1 MKSDT
6 NRRLH
11 ETPIAVVG
19 ISALFPEA
27 PDLEKYWDNIV
38 RKVDAITEIPADRW
52 NVDDYYDRDKSA
64 PDKTYSR
71 RGGFLPEVDFD
82 PMDFGIPPNLLEQT
96 DSSQLLGLLVAR
108 DALED
113 AGYADASEAI
123 RDRTGVILGVT
134 AGMKLLGSLTARLQY
149 PVWEK
154 VLRQSGLNEADTA
167 TVIEKIKA
175 AYVRWEE
182 ASFPGLLGNVIS
194 GRIANRLDL
203 GGTNCTVDA
212 ACGSSLAAVKMA
224 VSDLVEGRADMMI
237 TGGVDT
243 DNSPFMYMCFSKTPA
258 FTTEDRVQPFD
269 ENSKGIMIGEGLGMV
284 VLKRL
289 EDAERDGDHVYAVIK
304 GLGSSSDGRFKSIYA
319 PRAAGQAKCLRRA
332 HEDAGVHASTVTLV
346 EAHGTGTKAGDAT
359 EFDGLQTVYS
369 EAETPLQSIAI
380 GSVKSQIA
388 HTKATAGAA
397 GLIKVALALHH
408 KVLPPIINL
417 ETPNPNLKVEE
428 TPLYLNSETR
438 PWITDG
444 TPRRAGV
451 SAFGFGGTNF
461 HFILEEHQALH
472 KGPYRLH
479 QTPQTLL
486 FAAET
491 PEALKQKIAAAA
503 EALSGEQAHT
513 TFVEQVQQSRNPLQ
527 PTHARLGLVAES
539 ADEASAA
546 LKSALETF
554 EKKADAT
561 SWSVKGVT
569 YRQSGMDPKGK
580 VVALFSGQGSQY
592 LNMGRELFT
601 NFPPPLEVY
610 GQLDRL
616 FSESQQKPL
625 SQIVFPPPAFTPDT
639 QAAQDAQLQ
648 LTQHAQPGIGGV
660 SAGLFKILTD
670 AGFQPDFTAGHSFG
684 ELTALWAAGVFSEAD
699 YCKLA
704 FARGQAMKAPEDP
717 NFEAGTMMA
726 VMGKL
731 DQLEDDLKAFPEVVM
746 ANLNSP
752 KQVVVAGPTAAVQE
766 AHAALK
772 EKKYNAVL
780 LPVSA
785 AFHTKLVGHA
795 QKPFAE
801 AIRSVKFNKP
811 RVPVYSNATSEAY
824 PSDPKAIQKRLEEH
838 ILNSVR
844 FREEIENIHAAGGRI
859 FVEFGP
865 KNVLTKLVEAILGG
879 QEFTAIALNE
889 NPKKDSDRL
898 FRQAVTDLMVLGLP
912 LQGYDPYP
920 WERPKPTRKRSPLTL
935 KMTGANYVSD
945 ATRKRFQD
953 ALNDGFQLSSGG
965 SGSSGS
971 NGPSG
976 SSGGTRPAVEAPK
989 PQPVAPPQAAQP
1001 KTTSTPAKPAQP
1013 VTPPPQKTMSNTTSS
1028 TSVSDLYYQQQA
1040 TLAVHQQYLQQQ
1052 GEYSRTVLQLLQQQ
1066 LQLASQGQTIPD
1078 TVAQSMQWFHA
1089 HQGETLKVHEL
1100 YLTQQAEQ
1108 MRTLAGSAPV
1118 VAAPALAPAPV
1129 AAPVPP
1135 ARPAPSFTP
1144 PVAPPTPVA
1153 PPVAAAPA
1161 VPQAAPAQ
1169 PAPAAPQAAP
1179 VQPAPAVSQ
1188 PAPAAPAATP
1198 VDANAVLLDI
1208 VADKTGYPKEMLEP
1222 EMDLE
1227 ADLGIDSIK
1236 RVEILGTVQDRL
1248 PDIPGIRGDE
1258 MGELRTLG
1266 QIQEYLQAKAPA
1278 AAAPSPAASPE
1289 PAAPQ
1294 AAPAPQPAAASNAA
1308 DPAEALLAVISEKT
1322 GYPVNMLE
1330 MSMELEADLGVDSIK
1345 RVEIMWAIQEKFPQL
1360 PQLDNQALAEMRS
1373 LGQIADHLSTLLPAT
1388 NGHAPVSDAPAS
1400 SVISAAT
1407 VEDSLLTVIS
1417 EKTGYP
1423 KEMLELSMDLE
1434 ADLGVDSIKRVEIMW
1449 AIQEKLPGLQ
1459 EVNTGDLG
1467 ELRTL
1472 QQIADKLAA
1481 HLPTAP
1487 VATSDPASEVK
1498 KNS

>member
-11 ETPIAVVG
+11 HTPIAVVG

-27 PDLEKYWDNIV
+27 PNLEQYWDNIV
-38 RKVDAITEIPADRW
+38 RKVDAITDIPADRW
-52 NVDDYYDRDKSA
+52 NVDDYYDADKSA
-64 PDKTYSR
+64 PDKAYSR
-71 RGGFLPEVDFD
+71 RGGFLPEIDFD
-82 PMDFGIPPNLLEQT
+82 PMEFGIPPNLLEQT

-113 AGYADASEAI
+113 AGYAEAAETV

-154 VLRQSGLNEADTA
+154 VLRKSGLSESETA
-167 TVIEKIKA
+167 TIIEKIKA

-182 ASFPGLLGNVIS
+182 ASFPGLLGNVIA

-258 FTTEDRVQPFD
+258 FTTEERVQPFD

-319 PRAAGQAKCLRRA
+319 PRASGQAKCLRRA

-359 EFDGLQTVYS
+359 EFEGLKTVYE
-369 EAETPLQSIAI
+369 EADVPLQSIAV

-417 ETPNPNLKVEE
+417 ENPNPSLNAEA

-461 HFILEEHQALH
+461 HFILEEHQATH
-472 KGPYRLH
+472 TGPYRLH
-479 QTPQTLL
+479 QTPQTLIL
-486 FAAET
+486 SAAN
-491 PEALKQKIAAAA
+491 PDALKQEVNRTL
-503 EALSGEQAHT
+503 EALSGDQARAAFDEWVQASQAPLAQEQ
-513 TFVEQVQQSRNPLQ
+513 
-527 PTHARLGLVAES
+527 ARLGLVAATPE
-539 ADEASAA
+539 EAQAA
-546 LKSALETF
+546 LQSALETF
-554 EKKADAT
+554 EKKADAVH
-561 SWSVKGVT
+561 WSVKGVT
-569 YRQSGMDPKGK
+569 YRQSGLDSSGK

-610 GQLDRL
+610 QQLDQL
-616 FSESQQKPL
+616 FSSSGQKPL
-625 SQIVFPPPAFTPDT
+625 SQVVFPPPAFSKDT
-639 QAAQDAQLQ
+639 QAAQEAQLQ

-660 SAGLFKILTD
+660 SAGLFKILTQ

-684 ELTALWAAGVFSEAD
+684 ELTALWAAGVLSEAD
-699 YCKLA
+699 YTKLA

-752 KQVVVAGPTAAVQE
+752 KQVVVAGPTAAVKE
-766 AHAALK
+766 AHGALK

-785 AFHTKLVGHA
+785 AFHTTLVGHA

-811 RVPVYSNATSEAY
+811 KVPVYSNATSEAY
-824 PSDPKAIQKRLEEH
+824 PTDPKAIQKRLEEH

-865 KNVLTKLVEAILGG
+865 KNVLTKLVEAILGDK
-879 QEFTAIALNE
+879 EFTAVALNE

-898 FRQAVTDLMVLGLP
+898 FRQAVTDLIVLGLP
-912 LQGYDPYP
+912 LQGYDPYA
-920 WERPKPTRKRSPLTL
+920 WKRPKPTRKKSPLTL
-935 KMTGANYVSD
+935 KMTGANYVSE
-945 ATRKRFQD
+945 ATRNRFKE
-953 ALNDGFQLSSGG
+953 ALEDGFTISSKG
-965 SGSSGS
+965 SGSTG
-971 NGPSG
+971 G
-976 SSGGTRPAVEAPK
+976 GGTPAASESTQPRTTPS
-989 PQPVAPPQAAQP
+989 PQPVAPPRAAQP
-1001 KTTSTPAKPAQP
+1001 QSATPSVPSTPPGAPSLQKAMSHS
-1013 VTPPPQKTMSNTTSS
+1013 TP
-1028 TSVSDLYYQQQA
+1028 SVSDLYSQQQA
-1040 TLAVHQQYLQQQ
+1040 TLSVHQQYLQQQ

-1066 LQLASQGQTIPD
+1066 LQLAEQGQTIPD

-1108 MRTLAGSAPV
+1108 LRSLAGSAPS
-1118 VAAPALAPAPV
+1118 VALPAPTPLPAPAPQV
-1129 AAPVPP
+1129 APPVMPAP
-1135 ARPAPSFTP
+1135 APAPSFTP
-1144 PVAPPTPVA
+1144 PVAPPVVAA
-1153 PPVAAAPA
+1153 PPVATPAPAPVAAP
-1161 VPQAAPAQ
+1161 V
-1169 PAPAAPQAAP
+1169 PAPAAA
-1179 VQPAPAVSQ
+1179 PAPT
-1188 PAPAAPAATP
+1188 AALD
-1198 VDANAVLLDI
+1198 VNAVLLDI

-1248 PDIPGIRGDE
+1248 PDVPGVRGEE

-1266 QIQEYLQAKAPA
+1266 QIQEYLQAKAPQTA
-1278 AAAPSPAASPE
+1278 APAASTT
-1289 PAAPQ
+1289 AAPV
-1294 AAPAPQPAAASNAA
+1294 ASTAAPEASAPAPAAAA

-1322 GYPVNMLE
+1322 GYPANMLE

-1360 PQLDNQALAEMRS
+1360 PQLDNQVLAEMRS
-1373 LGQIADHLSTLLPAT
+1373 LGQIADHLKALLPAA
-1388 NGHAPVSDAPAS
+1388 NGQTTPLESAGP

-1407 VEDSLLTVIS
+1407 VEDSLLAVIS

-1459 EVNTGDLG
+1459 EINTGDLG

-1487 VATSDPASEVK
+1487 VAVEASAEVK